1 MNARSFD
8 QVKSSLEDV
17 IFELQSGTNDCEW
30 FISSEKLIEILEIR
44 REDYFKL
51 LYTLRGEREYS
62 SKGSQG
68 FTQDNADLLILLLE
82 KVLKIEGLAYEFAK
96 GGVHFDDTYLDEFRA
111 FLKEIVLS
119 KLERHDLDKELLLLL
134 ISSTKKF
141 EDAFDSYFDDK
152 FDVQRLVDNGIT
164 EFLERKGFSGDHGA
178 DVFLRNYFF
187 QILNTKLFPIRQIT
201 SEYRDRA
208 YYEIFGRFREEEKEK
223 TKKKKS
229 NFRKKFSSK
238 SFYEDEDA
246 ETREHREFLGL
257 SEDYSKAELKNKY
270 KEMIKKYHPDVN
282 KNGLE
287 MTQKIIASYNYL
299 VMKDR

>member
-96 GGVHFDDTYLDEFRA
+96 GGVYFDDTYLDEFRA

-164 EFLERKGFSGDHGA
+164 EFLERKGFSGDYGA

-287 MTQKIIASYNYL
+287 MTQKIIASYNFL

>member
-17 IFELQSGTNDCEW
+17 IFEIQSSSNDCEW

-96 GGVHFDDTYLDEFRA
+96 GGVYFDDTYLDEFRA
-111 FLKEIVLS
+111 YLKEIVLS

-141 EDAFDSYFDDK
+141 EDAFDSYFDDQ

-164 EFLERKGFSGDHGA
+164 EFLERKGFSGDFGA

-208 YYEIFGRFREEEKEK
+208 YYEIFGRFREEEREK

-257 SEDYSKAELKNKY
+257 SEEYTKAELKNKY

-287 MTQKIIASYNYL
+287 MTQKIIASYNFL